1 MIKAPGLSGGVGIR
15 RLIFFFLNIIGVTT
29 MSGARTGLSGFINTL
44 EETLIALL
52 LGLMTLITFA
62 NVIARFAFNSNI
74 LWALELTVFLFA
86 WLVLLGASYAV
97 KTHTHLGVDAI
108 VNILSP
114 GARRGVALVA
124 AAACLVFS
132 LLLLKGAY
140 DYWAVFADLPP
151 TSGRWFPTGFD
162 MKARSQSFYEVQD
175 VPMVGLFRFL
185 EELINY
191 GDSYEKL
198 PKVVP
203 YVVLP
208 LSMLLLVFRFSQA
221 LMQVLRGEADR
232 LVASHEVE
240 DELDEARARATEGEN

>member
-1 MIKAPGLSGGVGIR
+1 
-15 RLIFFFLNIIGVTT
+15 
-29 MSGARTGLSGFINTL
+29 MSGARSGPSGIINSI
-44 EETLIALL
+44 EENVIAGL

-97 KTHTHLGVDAI
+97 KTHAHLGVDAI
-108 VNILSP
+108 LNMLAP
-114 GARRGVALVA
+114 GPRRVMALISVGC
-124 AAACLVFS
+124 CLAFS
-132 LLLLKGAY
+132 LLLVKGAY

-162 MKARSQSFYEVQD
+162 LKARSQSFYEVQD
-175 VPMVGLFRFL
+175 VPMVAGLRWL
-185 EELINY
+185 EGLINY

-208 LSMLLLVFRFSQA
+208 VSMLLLLLRFVQA
-221 LMQVLRGEADR
+221 ARQIWRGELDR
-232 LVASHEVE
+232 MVASHEVE
-240 DELDEARARATEGEN
+240 DELDAIRAKQNEENN

>member
-1 MIKAPGLSGGVGIR
+1 MMNKVVNEI
-15 RLIFFFLNIIGVTT
+15 
-29 MSGARTGLSGFINTL
+29 
-44 EETLIALL
+44 EETIIAVL

-97 KTHTHLGVDAI
+97 KTHSHLGVDAI
-108 VNILSP
+108 VNLLSP
-114 GARRGVALVA
+114 GPRRKLALVSVT
-124 AAACLVFS
+124 ACLVFS
-132 LLLLKGAY
+132 LLMLKGAY

-175 VPMVGLFRFL
+175 VPMVAWFSWL
-185 EELINY
+185 EPLINY
-191 GDSYEKL
+191 GDAYEKM

-203 YVVLP
+203 YLVLP
-208 LSMLLLVFRFSQA
+208 LSMALLVYRFV
-221 LMQVLRGEADR
+221 QVAGQIWRGETDR
-232 LVASHEVE
+232 IVASHEVE
-240 DELDEARARATEGEN
+240 DELEEARARATEGE

>member
-1 MIKAPGLSGGVGIR
+1 MGIR
-15 RLIFFFLNIIGVTT
+15 RLTSFLFNIIGVTI
-29 MSGARTGLSGFINTL
+29 MSGAKTGPSGFINTL

-52 LGLMTLITFA
+52 LGLMTVITFA
-62 NVIARFAFNSNI
+62 NVIARFMFNSNI

-86 WLVLLGASYAV
+86 WLVLLGAAYAV
-97 KTHTHLGVDAI
+97 KTHAHLGVDAI
-108 VNILSP
+108 VNILAP
-114 GARRGVALVA
+114 GPRKVVALIA
-124 AAACLVFS
+124 ALCCLAFS

-175 VPMVGLFRFL
+175 VPMLGALRFL
-185 EELINY
+185 EDLISY
-191 GDSYEKL
+191 GESYEKL

-203 YVVLP
+203 YLVLP
-208 LSMLLLVFRFSQA
+208 LSMLLLVYRFAQA
-221 LMQVLRGEADR
+221 TVQVLRGEADR